1 MPSIISKLQFDLKES
16 LMKSGFT
23 EGWQRKVDSAGRKFQ
38 AVCIVTRLP
47 WWLRQ

>member
-1 MPSIISKLQFDLKES
+1 MPSTISKLQFDSKEP

-23 EGWQRKVDSAGRKFQ
+23 EGWQRKVDSAGRKYQ
-38 AVCIVTRLP
+38 ALYTVTRLP